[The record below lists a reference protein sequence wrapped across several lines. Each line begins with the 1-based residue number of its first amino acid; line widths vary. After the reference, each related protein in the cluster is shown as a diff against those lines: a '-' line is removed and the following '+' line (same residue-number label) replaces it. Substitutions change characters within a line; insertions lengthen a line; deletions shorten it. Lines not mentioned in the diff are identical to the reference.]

1 MAGPEI
7 VDVVYGEGRDS
18 GRAAVLGPIDTAV
31 AAARDAAGL
40 PYAVVQRQQGSPG
53 VIVAHVAWERH
64 CLGLWVYDA
73 QGRRFLE
80 MDLWRL
86 AEDRLFLI
94 HQRGWAYRD
103 DDMPEFAA
111 DAGRVTIQLLPD
123 GRGTR
128 TVEPR
133 GAKGGLLQT
142 TADVSEERRWFPVP
156 AFGRWQDLLAVLG
169 CPGPDSCELREAP
182 ELPESEPARP
192 NWPAPQG
199 MRPRHLNELFTAGA
213 RFTADEVPADR

>member
-31 AAARDAAGL
+31 AVARDAAGL

-103 DDMPEFAA
+103 DDIPEFAA

-128 TVEPR
+128 TVKPR
-133 GAKGGLLQT
+133 GDKGGLAADDRGCVRG
-142 TADVSEERRWFPVP
+142 TAMVP
-156 AFGRWQDLLAVLG
+156 GTGLRAVAG
-169 CPGPDSCELREAP
+169 
-182 ELPESEPARP
+182 PAR
-192 NWPAPQG
+192 
-199 MRPRHLNELFTAGA
+199 RA
-213 RFTADEVPADR
+213 RLSGRRQL